1 MHVSAIINARVVS
14 QKTSLLSNRN
24 SGAEQHFVNM
34 EVKTWPFEVMQSGH
48 EREICLTT
56 ITAVL
61 FGTNE
66 GELFWRVIL
75 KHRHVL
81 VWVCCLGDSAVGYS
95 SMNPTSFEKQA
106 GKSYPRWTTSRW
118 FNRTKI
124 LVQKEGRVI
133 GWFSHKADLKPIT
146 LLEGL
151 REM

>member
-1 MHVSAIINARVVS
+1 MTANLCETGCPNKFSLTSLLFNVKRRLQDPHQVTVSIRMYVSAIINARVVS

-48 EREICLTT
+48 EREICLIT

-81 VWVCCLGDSAVGYS
+81 VWVCFAALE
-95 SMNPTSFEKQA
+95 TQQ
-106 GKSYPRWTTSRW
+106 
-118 FNRTKI
+118 
-124 LVQKEGRVI
+124 LVI
-133 GWFSHKADLKPIT
+133 HL
-146 LLEGL
+146 
-151 REM
+151 